1 MGGISGGQKK
11 RMGIGVELIASPTII
26 FLDEPTSGLDSYA
39 AAQVMQLL
47 DDVAK
52 AGNIVLFTIHQP
64 SSKVFSSFDNLL
76 LLNKGQIM
84 HQGGVSNI
92 AGDFSTAGFPMPE
105 NYNPADWVIDVSE
118 MNEME
123 ELKKTTFFPSEPK
136 EHKIVPKDEKLEIP
150 DQNPVS
156 ILVELQYLLQREF
169 RDIYRNPLL
178 TVINVTIT
186 SVLAAIFGLMFW
198 DVGRKDRSN
207 MIVVQA
213 VLGALVNLMISTLFG
228 QSNTAIAMFARDRP
242 LFLREYSTD
251 HYSIVPYFLS
261 KLGTEAF
268 NSFAAVFAQA
278 LVVYWMM
285 GFTMGFGYFLAITY
299 AMSLVSTAVCVML
312 GAFFSDPESAT
323 ALFSIVIV
331 PQLYFSGV
339 FTSIDLLPDTVQ
351 WAQYVCSLTYASRL
365 ALAYELQNCEPGLAE
380 ANCMAILASN
390 NVKVDN
396 IWWYWLALLGLFLAF
411 RLIAIVV
418 LRSKANY

>member
-1 MGGISGGQKK
+1 
-11 RMGIGVELIASPTII
+11 
-26 FLDEPTSGLDSYA
+26 
-39 AAQVMQLL
+39 
-47 DDVAK
+47 
-52 AGNIVLFTIHQP
+52 
-64 SSKVFSSFDNLL
+64 
-76 LLNKGQIM
+76 
-84 HQGGVSNI
+84 
-92 AGDFSTAGFPMPE
+92 
-105 NYNPADWVIDVSE
+105 
-118 MNEME
+118 
-123 ELKKTTFFPSEPK
+123 
-136 EHKIVPKDEKLEIP
+136 
-150 DQNPVS
+150 
-156 ILVELQYLLQREF
+156 
-169 RDIYRNPLL
+169 
-178 TVINVTIT
+178 
-186 SVLAAIFGLMFW
+186 
-198 DVGRKDRSN
+198 

-213 VLGALVNLMISTLFG
+213 VLGSLVNLMISTLFG

-251 HYSIVPYFLS
+251 HYSIIPYFLS

-268 NSFAAVFAQA
+268 NSFVAVFAQA
-278 LVVYWMM
+278 LVVFWMM
-285 GFTMGFGYFLAITY
+285 GFTMGFGYFLSITY

-323 ALFSIVIV
+323 ALFSVVVV

-339 FTSIDLLPDTVQ
+339 FIAIELLPDIVQ

-411 RLIAIVV
+411 RLVAIVV